1 MSGFTAARANWGR
14 YADESLLAW
23 IDWIVAE
30 ARNGRAVRAQFHNDT
45 DVRAIRNALTL
56 RAMIGQA
63 LPPSVQTRE
72 SEGAANLAV

>member
-1 MSGFTAARANWGR
+1 MWAYFNN
-14 YADESLLAW
+14 D
-23 IDWIVAE
+23 IDA
-30 ARNGRAVRAQFHNDT
+30 H
-45 DVRAIRNALTL
+45 AIRDALTL